1 MCDEREPYATA
12 NAIARE
18 IVERIRTSR
27 RTDIRTKAQAAEF
40 LDLAAK
46 TVTELNDAMADAAAD
61 IESLVSRA
69 HAKSTDAILIQ
80 LAGIALSTYTYVEIR
95 STTWNTSND
104 MASVAFRTLVIAAFV
119 LASIPEVSSLI
130 DHLRIL
136 CRYDTM
142 CRCEALI
149 RSIRE
154 HPAEERECNMA
165 ISIYDETV
173 EPDLRKRIGETYDA
187 LCASADSDKRR
198 RTKQRLETV
207 TLAYIGLAHEQTI
220 EDL

>member
-46 TVTELNDAMADAAAD
+46 TVTELNDAMTDAAAD
-61 IESLVSRA
+61 IESLASRA
-69 HAKSTDAILIQ
+69 HAKSTGAILIQ

-95 STTWNTSND
+95 STTWNASND
-104 MASVAFRTLVIAAFV
+104 MASVAFRTLIIAAFV
-119 LASIPEVSSLI
+119 LASIPEMSSLI

-149 RSIRE
+149 QSIRA
-154 HPAEERECNMA
+154 HPREERECSMA
-165 ISIYDETV
+165 TSIYDETV
-173 EPDLRKRIGETYDA
+173 EPDLRKRISETYDA
-187 LCASADSDKRR
+187 LCKSADNDEQRR
-198 RTKQRLETV
+198 AKQRLETV
-207 TLAYIGLAHEQTI
+207 TLAYVGMAHEQAT
-220 EDL
+220 EDI